1 MSAAPGAAP
10 GAVNEP
16 LHWPLEALWQAL
28 APRLPGFTAELLAS
42 VDSTNTECMRRLRAG
57 QSEPLL
63 LVALAQTAGRGRMG
77 RAWQSAGAQPG
88 AALTFSL
95 ALPLAPKSWS
105 GLSLAV
111 GLSVAQ
117 SLQPSLP
124 APGSGEARVALK
136 WPNDLWLQGGAGPER
151 KLGGILVETASLLAP
166 GAAGATGSTARWV
179 VVGVGLNV
187 APRSSE
193 GLTMPAGCLHELDAR
208 WDAPTALGR
217 TIGPLVDALQA
228 FEAHGFAPLVAQFAA
243 RDALAGR
250 AVRLSD
256 GREGV
261 AEAIAAD
268 GALLVRGPAGPIEVS
283 SAEVSVRPLP

>member
-1 MSAAPGAAP
+1 MGA
-10 GAVNEP
+10 P

-63 LVALAQTAGRGRMG
+63 LVALAQTAGRGRLG
-77 RAWQSAGAQPG
+77 RSWQSECAAPG

-95 ALPLAPKSWS
+95 ALPLAPRSWS

-111 GLSVAQ
+111 GLCVARR
-117 SLQPSLP
+117 LQEEPP
-124 APGSGEARVALK
+124 PPGAPGPRAVLK
-136 WPNDLWLQGGAGPER
+136 WPNDLWLQGGGPER

-166 GAAGATGSTARWV
+166 ANSATRWV
-179 VVGVGLNV
+179 VVGIGLNV

-193 GLTMPAGCLHELDAR
+193 GLAMPAGSLHELDPR
-208 WDAPTALGR
+208 WDAPTALDR
-217 TIGPLVDALQA
+217 IAEPLVDALLA
-228 FEAHGFAPLVAQFAA
+228 FEAYGFAPLVAPFAE

-250 AVRLSD
+250 LVRLSD
-256 GREGV
+256 GREGL
-261 AEAIAAD
+261 AEGVGPD
-268 GALLVRGPAGPIEVS
+268 GALRVRTAAGVVEVA
-283 SAEVSVRPLP
+283 SAEVSVRPVAV

>member
-1 MSAAPGAAP
+1 M
-10 GAVNEP
+10 NEP
-16 LHWPLEALWQAL
+16 LRWPLEDLWQAL
-28 APRLPGFTAELLAS
+28 APRLPGFTAELLAT

-77 RAWQSAGAQPG
+77 RAWQSVGAEPG

-95 ALPLAPKSWS
+95 ALPLAPRSWS

-111 GLSVAQ
+111 GLCVAQ
-117 SLQPSLP
+117 SLQAELP
-124 APGSGEARVALK
+124 AAGGREPRIALK
-136 WPNDLWLQGGAGPER
+136 WPNDLWLQGAGGPER

-166 GAAGATGSTARWV
+166 NTAGPAARWV

-193 GLTMPAGCLHELDAR
+193 GLSMPAGCLHELDAR

-217 TIGPLVDALQA
+217 VVPHLVDALETFATQ
-228 FEAHGFAPLVAQFAA
+228 GFAPLVAPFAA

-261 AEAIAAD
+261 AAGVGLD
-268 GALLVRGPAGPIEVS
+268 GALHLQSAAGLVQVS
-283 SAEVSVRPLP
+283 SAEVSVRPVVAS

>member
-1 MSAAPGAAP
+1 MS
-10 GAVNEP
+10 EP
-16 LHWPLEALWQAL
+16 QHWPLESLWQAL
-28 APRLPGFTAELLAS
+28 APRLPGFTAELLAT
-42 VDSTNTECMRRLRAG
+42 VDSTNTECMRRLRVG

-77 RAWQSAGAQPG
+77 RAWQSGGAEAGG
-88 AALTFSL
+88 ALTFSL
-95 ALPLAPKSWS
+95 ALPLAPRSWS

-117 SLQPSLP
+117 SLQAELP
-124 APGSGEARVALK
+124 APGSREARIALK
-136 WPNDLWLQGGAGPER
+136 WPNDLWLQGGEGPER

-166 GAAGATGSTARWV
+166 SAAGTTARWV

-193 GLTMPAGCLHELDAR
+193 GLSLPAGCLHELDAR
-208 WDAPTALGR
+208 WTAPMALGR
-217 TIGPLVDALQA
+217 LVEPLVDALQA

-261 AEAIAAD
+261 AEAIGPD
-268 GALLVRGPAGPIEVS
+268 GALQMRSAAGLVEVS
-283 SAEVSVRPLP
+283 SAEVSVRPVP

>member
-1 MSAAPGAAP
+1 M
-10 GAVNEP
+10 NEP
-16 LHWPLEALWQAL
+16 LRWPLEDLWQAL

-77 RAWQSAGAQPG
+77 RAWQSAGAELG

-95 ALPLAPKSWS
+95 ALPLAPRSWS

-111 GLSVAQ
+111 GLSVAE
-117 SLQPSLP
+117 SLQAQLP
-124 APGSGEARVALK
+124 AVGSRTPRIALK
-136 WPNDLWLQGGAGPER
+136 WPNDLWLQGGGEPER
-151 KLGGILVETASLLAP
+151 KLGGILVETASLLEP
-166 GAAGATGSTARWV
+166 KAGGSVARWV

-193 GLTMPAGCLHELDAR
+193 SLSMPAGCLHELDAR
-208 WDAPTALGR
+208 WEAPAALGR
-217 TIGPLVDALQA
+217 VVEPLVSALQA
-228 FEAHGFAPLVAQFAA
+228 FETHGFATLVPAFAA
-243 RDALAGR
+243 RDALVGR
-250 AVRLSD
+250 VVRLSD

-261 AEAIAAD
+261 AAGVRPD
-268 GALLVRGPAGPIEVS
+268 GALLVQSPAGQIEVS
-283 SAEVSVRPLP
+283 SAEVSVRPVTAS

>member
-1 MSAAPGAAP
+1 MS
-10 GAVNEP
+10 EP
-16 LHWPLEALWQAL
+16 LRWPLEDLWQAL

-57 QSEPLL
+57 QGEPLL
-63 LVALAQTAGRGRMG
+63 LVALEQTAGRGRMG
-77 RAWQSAGAQPG
+77 RAWQSDSAELG

-117 SLQPSLP
+117 SLQAEPP
-124 APGSGEARVALK
+124 AADSREPRIALK
-136 WPNDLWLQGGAGPER
+136 WPNDLWLQGGDGPER
-151 KLGGILVETASLLAP
+151 KLGGILVETANLLAP
-166 GAAGATGSTARWV
+166 SAGGDAARWV
-179 VVGVGLNV
+179 VIGVGLNV

-193 GLTMPAGCLHELDAR
+193 GLNMPAGCLQELDASR
-208 WDAPTALGR
+208 TAPTVLGQ
-217 TIGPLVDALQA
+217 IVPPLADALRA
-228 FEAHGFAPLVAQFAA
+228 FELHGFPPSIAQFAA

-261 AEAIAAD
+261 AEGVGPD
-268 GALLVRGPAGPIEVS
+268 GALHVRSSAGLLEVS
-283 SAEVSVRPLP
+283 SAEVSVRPVP